1 MLSTPSQLHN
11 AIWDAIF
18 SVPRD
23 KEAIMRFVLLVIALC
38 AVVALSGCIL
48 ASNPSLDNLSKNI
61 ALDATS
67 EDTKYHDDN
76 IYSVGETG
84 PILED
89 EKDEASQMESDKYT
103 EAVLRWRQPQTIQQV
118 VVKAEPGQMEFFA
131 AQYMDED
138 GKWIT
143 IKDVRDN
150 MRPIY
155 RFTLKNPIVT
165 TKFRLKVPRRA
176 DSRRVGGQKRST
188 RGETGAPSAQ
198 EYKKIQEIELYYA
211 LPPEETAEAETA
223 EQ

>member
-1 MLSTPSQLHN
+1 
-11 AIWDAIF
+11 
-18 SVPRD
+18 
-23 KEAIMRFVLLVIALC
+23 MRFVLLLMALC
-38 AVVALSGCIL
+38 VVVGLSGCIL
-48 ASNPSLDNLSKNI
+48 ASNPDYNWSENI

-76 IYSVGETG
+76 MYSVGETG

-89 EKDEASQMESDKYT
+89 EKDEASQRESDNYT
-103 EAVLRWRQPQTIQQV
+103 EAVLKWRQPQTIQQV

-143 IKDVRDN
+143 MKEVRDN

-155 RFTLKNPIVT
+155 RFTLRDPILT
-165 TKFRLKVPRRA
+165 TKFRLKVPRRS

-188 RGETGAPSAQ
+188 RGETGAPSAG

-211 LPPEETAEAETA
+211 LPPETTAAGTA

>member
-1 MLSTPSQLHN
+1 M
-11 AIWDAIF
+11 
-18 SVPRD
+18 
-23 KEAIMRFVLLVIALC
+23 
-38 AVVALSGCIL
+38 VVGMSGCIL
-48 ASNPSLDNLSKNI
+48 ASNPAINRSKNI

-67 EDTKYHDDN
+67 EDTKFHDDN
-76 IYSVGETG
+76 IHTRGETG

-89 EKDEASQMESDKYT
+89 EKDEASQRESDNYT

-118 VVKAEPGQMEFFA
+118 VVKAEPGQLEFFA
-131 AQYMDED
+131 VQYANED
-138 GKWIT
+138 GEWIT
-143 IKDVRDN
+143 VKEVRDN

-155 RFTLKNPIVT
+155 TFTLNKPIVT
-165 TKFRLKVPRRA
+165 TKFRLKVPRRW

-211 LPPEETAEAETA
+211 LPPDPMEAGTV

>member
-1 MLSTPSQLHN
+1 
-11 AIWDAIF
+11 
-18 SVPRD
+18 
-23 KEAIMRFVLLVIALC
+23 MRFVLLVMALC
-38 AVVALSGCIL
+38 VVIGLSGCIL
-48 ASNPSLDNLSKNI
+48 ASNPDYNWSKNI
-61 ALDATS
+61 ALNAAS
-67 EDTKYHDDN
+67 EDTKFHDDN
-76 IYSVGETG
+76 IYSIGETG

-103 EAVLRWRQPQTIQQV
+103 EAVLRWRNPQTIQQV

-143 IKDVRDN
+143 MKEVRDN

-155 RFTLKNPIVT
+155 RFTLKAPIMT
-165 TKFRLKVPRRA
+165 TKFRLKVPRRS

-188 RGETGAPSAQ
+188 RGETGAPSAS

-211 LPPEETAEAETA
+211 LPSEETAEAGTTE
-223 EQ
+223 E

>member
-1 MLSTPSQLHN
+1 
-11 AIWDAIF
+11 
-18 SVPRD
+18 
-23 KEAIMRFVLLVIALC
+23 MRFVLLMMALC
-38 AVVALSGCIL
+38 VVTGLSGCIL
-48 ASNPSLDNLSKNI
+48 ASNPDYNWSKNI

-76 IYSVGETG
+76 MYSVGETG

-89 EKDEASQMESDKYT
+89 EKDEASQRESDNYT
-103 EAVLRWRQPQTIQQV
+103 EAVLKWRQPQTIQQV

-143 IKDVRDN
+143 MKDVRDN

-155 RFTLKNPIVT
+155 RFTLRDPIMT
-165 TKFRLKVPRRA
+165 TKFRLKVPRRS

-188 RGETGAPSAQ
+188 RGETGAPSAG

-211 LPPEETAEAETA
+211 LPPETTAE
-223 EQ
+223 